1 MTAIETLSLLA
12 KAAHDHA
19 ANLRKSISTS
29 QGAAA
34 LVAEYKAAT
43 GDDWAKSHLED
54 AIAWKSKSLAIRD
67 LKEKGLIR

>member
-12 KAAHDHA
+12 QTAHDHA
-19 ANLRKSISTS
+19 TGLRKSISTS

-34 LVAEYKAAT
+34 LIAEYKSAT
-43 GDDWAKSHLED
+43 GDNWTRTRLED

-67 LKEKGLIR
+67 LKGKGLIR